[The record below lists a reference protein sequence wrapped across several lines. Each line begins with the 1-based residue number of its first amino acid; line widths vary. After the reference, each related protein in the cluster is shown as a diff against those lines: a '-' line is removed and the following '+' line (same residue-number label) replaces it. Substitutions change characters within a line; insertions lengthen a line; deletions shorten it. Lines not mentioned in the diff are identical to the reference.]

1 MRRLKKNTSTV
12 HKTYFTINILVYQTK
27 MERIQQ
33 QIKEQFHKAFYDAIA
48 EAVSSEPPN
57 VEYIVRLYTE
67 IRDRLANMV
76 KPTGRTRQRIHDEFD
91 VDFFKQ
97 LLENNVFDGNSL
109 LGLVNTTFKWIEALQ
124 TPSRDEATR
133 AAKQRVLE
141 SGTTMAEVVPVYIRE
156 AHGCLDVLEQDLKEF
171 FDNIDHPV
179 VQEML
184 RRSVR

>member
-1 MRRLKKNTSTV
+1 
-12 HKTYFTINILVYQTK
+12 
-27 MERIQQ
+27 MERIER
-33 QIKEQFHKAFYDAIA
+33 QINEQFHKAFYDVIA

-67 IRDRLANMV
+67 IRNRLASMV
-76 KPTGRTRQRIHDEFD
+76 KPSGRTYQQIHREFD
-91 VDFFKQ
+91 VDFFRQ
-97 LLENNVFDGNSL
+97 LLEHGVFDGNSL
-109 LGLVNTTFKWIEALQ
+109 LGLVHTTFKWIQSLQ
-124 TPSRDEATR
+124 TPARDASTE
-133 AAKQRVLE
+133 AAKQRVLQ

-156 AHGCLDVLEQDLKEF
+156 AHGCLDTLEQDLKEF